1 MSILKGTGNVLKTI
15 LGSAMQKHPIG
26 TPVALGATAAAGLGV
41 LGNEDSGWV
50 GRNTKNS
57 DDAFGEELKKW
68 ENKHIS
74 AYAQSKINKLQKDI
88 LELTMENAEL
98 KDMVLDLGGEYK

>member
-15 LGSAMQKHPIG
+15 LGGAMQKHPIG

-50 GRNTKNS
+50 GRNTKNLPS
-57 DDAFGEELKKW
+57 GDTMNVG
-68 ENKHIS
+68 
-74 AYAQSKINKLQKDI
+74 I
-88 LELTMENAEL
+88 LDNGQWH
-98 KDMVLDLGGEYK
+98 V